1 MSIINNANSGSG
13 LILLPLIER
22 VLQSAQEPLSQ
33 DTLLDRYRPDNL
45 PANDNAWG
53 KLKENLSFWCNLG
66 LWPMRDAM
74 LLPLEE
80 DTRPLAHRL
89 LACAI
94 DACREK
100 GVASGNECEPL
111 WRVLSCL
118 LILQQHSFGGQ
129 EPLSPTIITN
139 KVHKWLPGETINTN
153 TEKLVREFGRF
164 LGFLE
169 LMPNGN
175 YVTDPTRAIQCFLP
189 EIFGDTRTLPAKIF
203 MANMAEVMPM
213 MDGGQFRNS
222 VNDLMQQE
230 KDWIAPEGDNICT
243 STSVALQRLE
253 ISKRIILTTGSDDED
268 ALSLHLPDGKIRR
281 VSQITLREDVQ

>member
-1 MSIINNANSGSG
+1 MSIINNAGAGSV
-13 LILLPLIER
+13 LVLLPLIER
-22 VLQSAQEPLSQ
+22 ILQSAQEPLSQ
-33 DTLLDRYRPDNL
+33 DTLLARYRPDNL

-53 KLKENLSFWCNLG
+53 KFTENLSFWSNQG
-66 LWPMRDAM
+66 LWPMRDGM
-74 LLPLEE
+74 MLPLEE
-80 DTRPLAHRL
+80 NARPLAHRL

-94 DACREK
+94 DTCREK
-100 GVASGNECEPL
+100 GIANGNECEPL

-118 LILQQHSFGGQ
+118 LSLQQHSPGAQ
-129 EPLSPTIITN
+129 EPLSPPIITN
-139 KVHKWLPGETINTN
+139 KVHKWLPSEKVNENTA
-153 TEKLVREFGRF
+153 KLVRDFGRF

-169 LMPNGN
+169 LMPDGN

-189 EIFGDTRTLPAKIF
+189 EIFGNTRTLHAKIF

-222 VNDLMQQE
+222 VHDVMQQE
-230 KDWIAPEGDNICT
+230 KDWISPEGDNICT

-268 ALSLHLPDGKIRR
+268 ALSLHLPDSKIRR
-281 VSQITLREDVQ
+281 ISQITLREDVQ

>member
-1 MSIINNANSGSG
+1 MSIINNANPGSG

-22 VLQSAQEPLSQ
+22 ALQSTLVPLSQ
-33 DTLLDRYRPDNL
+33 ETLIARYRPNNL
-45 PANDNAWG
+45 PTNDNAWG
-53 KLKENLSFWCNLG
+53 KLKENLIFWCNLG
-66 LWPMRDAM
+66 LWPIHDTMV
-74 LLPLEE
+74 LPLEE
-80 DTRPLAHRL
+80 NARPLTYRL

-100 GVASGNECEPL
+100 GVANGNECEPL

-118 LILQQHSFGGQ
+118 LSLQQHSLGGQ

-169 LMPNGN
+169 LMPDGN

-203 MANMAEVMPM
+203 MANMAEIMPM
-213 MDGGQFRNS
+213 MDGGQFRNA
-222 VNDLMQQE
+222 VHVVMQQE
-230 KDWIAPEGDNICT
+230 KDWIAPDVDNICT

-253 ISKRIILTTGSDDED
+253 TSKQIILNTGSDDENVV
-268 ALSLHLPDGKIRR
+268 SLQLPQGKSRR
-281 VSQITLREDVQ
+281 ISQITLREMSA

>member
-1 MSIINNANSGSG
+1 MSIINNANPGSG
-13 LILLPLIER
+13 LILLPMIER

-33 DTLLDRYRPDNL
+33 DTLLARYRPDNL

-53 KLKENLSFWCNLG
+53 KLKENLSFWCSLG
-66 LWPMRDAM
+66 LWPMCDAM

-80 DTRPLAHRL
+80 DARPLAHRL

-169 LMPNGN
+169 LMPDGN

-189 EIFGDTRTLPAKIF
+189 EIFGNTRTLPAKIF

-222 VNDLMQQE
+222 VHDLMQQE
-230 KDWIAPEGDNICT
+230 KDWSAPEGDNICT

-268 ALSLHLPDGKIRR
+268 AFSLHLPDGKIRR
-281 VSQITLREDVQ
+281 ISQITLREDAQ

>member
-1 MSIINNANSGSG
+1 MSIINNANPGSG

-33 DTLLDRYRPDNL
+33 DTLLDRYRPNNL

-53 KLKENLSFWCNLG
+53 KLKENLSFWCSLG
-66 LWPMRDAM
+66 LWTMRDAM

-80 DTRPLAHRL
+80 NARPLAHRL

-118 LILQQHSFGGQ
+118 LTLQQHSFGGQ

-169 LMPNGN
+169 LMPDGN

-189 EIFGDTRTLPAKIF
+189 EIFGNTRTLPAKIF

-222 VNDLMQQE
+222 VHDVMQQE
-230 KDWIAPEGDNICT
+230 KDWIAPEGGNICT
-243 STSVALQRLE
+243 STSIALQRLE

-268 ALSLHLPDGKIRR
+268 ASSLQLPDGKIRR
-281 VSQITLREDVQ
+281 VSQITLREDAQ